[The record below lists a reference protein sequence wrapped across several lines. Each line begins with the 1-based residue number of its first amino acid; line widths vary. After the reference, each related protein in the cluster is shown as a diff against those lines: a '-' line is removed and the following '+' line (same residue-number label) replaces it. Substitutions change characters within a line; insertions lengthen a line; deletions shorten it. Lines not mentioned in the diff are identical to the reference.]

1 MWPLGSVDSLPA
13 ALGNGGGGLV
23 LPSQVHGGIK
33 PYIDRLYLSTQNG
46 SYSSM
51 RQVLDALSVGEVEES
66 ESLQGRVS
74 RLTASSVSWSPTQTH
89 KSRKLRSS
97 LIAGLSVLLFG
108 WIGWQL
114 LTNNFDESDAPIAVL
129 SSPLPSIE
137 VSQATGKLAN
147 IASATI
153 YDPLGD
159 NVENEEQAPL
169 AYDGDLSTSWNTSN
183 YRNADMSGKAGV
195 GLLVDLGFE
204 NDVYGVKVD
213 FISAGHSAEVYV
225 VNSTEPDFATA
236 LKFGD
241 VNPNES
247 SSEVVVDDAVS
258 GRYVLIWLTPDLPS
272 SDSGDYQGGISEI
285 QVQL

>member
-1 MWPLGSVDSLPA
+1 
-13 ALGNGGGGLV
+13 
-23 LPSQVHGGIK
+23 
-33 PYIDRLYLSTQNG
+33 
-46 SYSSM
+46 
-51 RQVLDALSVGEVEES
+51 
-66 ESLQGRVS
+66 
-74 RLTASSVSWSPTQTH
+74 
-89 KSRKLRSS
+89 LRSS